1 MYGADPEPLMSDQS
15 VFSIITIHRWW
26 IGVLADAAT
35 WPIGAPARAAR
46 SPEPVLATATAAA
59 TRLSTTAMT
68 TAARRTGG
76 SMSARRPAPRG
87 HDVRMS
93 LSRLAVVVIVV
104 LAGCGAKPGPPLA
117 APAPARLPRAAT
129 SHVVVVVME
138 NKERDDALDP
148 SSAPYVS
155 GLARR
160 FGSMTASFGVRH
172 PSLPNY

>member
-26 IGVLADAAT
+26 IGVLADPAT

-46 SPEPVLATATAAA
+46 SPDPVRATATAAA

-76 SMSARRPAPRG
+76 SIAARPPG
-87 HDVRMS
+87 HDVRVS
-93 LSRLAVVVIVV
+93 PSRLALVLIVV
-104 LAGCGAKPGPPLA
+104 LAGCGADPGPPLA
-117 APAPARLPRAAT
+117 APAPSRLPRAAR

-138 NKERDDALDP
+138 NKER
-148 SSAPYVS
+148 
-155 GLARR
+155 
-160 FGSMTASFGVRH
+160 
-172 PSLPNY
+172 